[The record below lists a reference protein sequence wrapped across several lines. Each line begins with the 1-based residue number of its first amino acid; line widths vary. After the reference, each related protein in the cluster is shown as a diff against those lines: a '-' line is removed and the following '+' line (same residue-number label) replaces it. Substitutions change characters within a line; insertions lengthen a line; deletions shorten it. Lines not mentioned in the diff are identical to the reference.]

1 MRTLGVIGGLG
12 PMATAYFLELVTKMT
27 DASCDQEH
35 LKIVIWSRPDTPDRT
50 RFILGLSDEDPRG
63 IIVDSG
69 RRLVS
74 QGAECL
80 AIPCITAHYFHD
92 EIEELIGYPVINL
105 PAEVVS
111 HLKMYGW
118 NRIGIMATDG
128 TIQTGLFQRE
138 LERQGMHAVIPKPES
153 QKKVMHLIYD
163 DVKANKPVEMNLFK
177 EVVSELKGRGA
188 QVVVLGCT
196 ELSLIKQG
204 RDLGLGIL
212 DAMEVLARTAI
223 EKCGAPLKKEY
234 NCLITGQED
243 F

>member
-1 MRTLGVIGGLG
+1 
-12 PMATAYFLELVTKMT
+12 
-27 DASCDQEH
+27 
-35 LKIVIWSRPDTPDRT
+35 
-50 RFILGLSDEDPRG
+50 
-63 IIVDSG
+63 
-69 RRLVS
+69 
-74 QGAECL
+74 
-80 AIPCITAHYFHD
+80 
-92 EIEELIGYPVINL
+92 
-105 PAEVVS
+105 
-111 HLKMYGW
+111 
-118 NRIGIMATDG
+118 MATDG